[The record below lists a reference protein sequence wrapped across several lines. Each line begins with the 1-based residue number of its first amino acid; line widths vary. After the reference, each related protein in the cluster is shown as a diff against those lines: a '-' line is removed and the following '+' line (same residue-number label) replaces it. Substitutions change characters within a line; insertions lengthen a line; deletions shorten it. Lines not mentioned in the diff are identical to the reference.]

1 MSDHLADLQALR
13 SITRKRRDQMDTIIA
28 EDPNAGPQV
37 KAMRAA
43 WNITLDDIERQLAA
57 LLFPKEKAA

>member
-1 MSDHLADLQALR
+1 MSNHLADLQALR

-37 KAMRAA
+37 KAMRTA
-43 WNITLDDIERQLAA
+43 WNITLDDIDLQIRA